1 MTPIVRTV
9 LGDIDPGELGVT
21 LTHEHLLI
29 EFGRWQREA
38 AERGELPVPAPRLE
52 SDDPR
57 SADPLRLETV
67 GWVRRNWAMHP
78 DNMLLE
84 DEDLAIAEIRA
95 FHEAGGRAIVDA
107 TNLDLHRQPEAL
119 VRIAQAVGLHIVMGA
134 GHYVADF
141 HPLDMDDRDEERIAG
156 EIAADV
162 TDGCDGTTIRAGVI
176 GEIGCS
182 WPLTENERRSLRAS
196 ARAQRETGAA
206 LLIHPGRDP
215 RSPLEIMSIVREAGG
230 NPQRTIMSHLDR
242 TIFEDAELV
251 ELASTGCYLEFDL
264 FGQESAYYPLSPI
277 DMPNDA
283 TRVDHLRHLIDAGYG
298 ERLLVAHDV
307 CRKTSLAAY
316 GGEGYAH
323 ILTNVVPLMERKG
336 FGQSEIDAILVDNPA
351 RVLAFEAGE

>member
-1 MTPIVRTV
+1 MTAIVRTV
-9 LGDIDPGELGVT
+9 LGDIDPGDLGIT

-38 AERGELPVPAPRLE
+38 AERGEADTPTLRLE
-52 SDDPR
+52 TDDPR
-57 SADPLRLETV
+57 GTEPLSMKTV
-67 GWVRRNWAMHP
+67 GWVRRNWAMHRA
-78 DNMLLE
+78 NMLLD
-84 DEDLAIAEIRA
+84 DEDLAITETRA
-95 FHEAGGRAIVDA
+95 FRAAGGRAIVDA

-119 VRIAQAVGLHIVMGA
+119 VRIAQTVGLHIVMGA
-134 GHYVADF
+134 GHYIAEF
-141 HPLDMDDRDEERIAG
+141 HPPDMDERDEERIAG

-162 TDGCDGTTIRAGVI
+162 TNGCDGTSIRAGVI

-215 RSPLEIMSIVREAGG
+215 RSPPEIMSIVIEAHGD
-230 NPQRTIMSHLDR
+230 PDRTIMSHLDR

-251 ELASTGCYLEFDL
+251 QLAESGCYLEFDL
-264 FGQESAYYPLSPI
+264 FGQESSHYPMSPI

-283 TRVDHLRHLIDAGYG
+283 TRVDHLRHLIDAGFG
-298 ERLLVAHDV
+298 EKLLMAQDV

-323 ILTNVVPLMERKG
+323 ILTNVVPLMRRKG
-336 FGQSEIDAILVDNPA
+336 FAQSEIDAILVDNPA